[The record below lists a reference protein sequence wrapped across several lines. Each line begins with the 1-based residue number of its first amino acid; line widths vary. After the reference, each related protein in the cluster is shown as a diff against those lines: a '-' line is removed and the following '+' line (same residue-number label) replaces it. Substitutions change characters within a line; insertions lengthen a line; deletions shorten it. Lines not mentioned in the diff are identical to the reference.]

1 VHHQNRNPGAVRTA
15 AGARPRKF
23 ATHRRTL
30 APTQAVDP
38 VAVFI
43 ARCEAKALLFACGAL
58 DLLDAVDELQ
68 ASAVANGLVGELGQ
82 DQVQEIMAQA
92 FGGVRC

>member
-1 VHHQNRNPGAVRTA
+1 
-15 AGARPRKF
+15 
-23 ATHRRTL
+23 
-30 APTQAVDP
+30 
-38 VAVFI
+38 
-43 ARCEAKALLFACGAL
+43 
-58 DLLDAVDELQ
+58 VDELQ